1 MLCIL
6 SSNISS
12 VGPYVKF
19 RGIQSRAED
28 PGRGV
33 DHEALECRGDAVWG
47 GAMHLSSM
55 GGLGAMYIFLILPCT

>member
-1 MLCIL
+1 M
-6 SSNISS
+6 
-12 VGPYVKF
+12 KF